1 MKTSIAL
8 EELPSLDEYLRIRDD
23 WRSELMQTKRN
34 RLVAVG
40 DNVSLLFES
49 YETVKYQILEMLRI
63 EKTTDPAAI
72 KEELDAY
79 NPLIPDGSNWKATMM
94 IEYPDEQERRVQLK
108 YLRGVE
114 DLVWCS
120 VDGQKVY
127 AIADE
132 DMERSDDEKTSAV
145 HFLRFQL
152 TPEMISAATD
162 RGAAIQFGID
172 HERYHFKSAEIQGES
187 RDSLVADLNEHIT
200 HRH

>member
-1 MKTSIAL
+1 
-8 EELPSLDEYLRIRDD
+8 
-23 WRSELMQTKRN
+23 MQTKRN

-120 VDGQKVY
+120 DGQKVY